1 MFRSQSLRVRIRG
14 CCGFSGHVFPATQPV
29 LGPFTR
35 CDEMFR
41 ALNEER
47 LVRGHRISIR
57 LPKSWPYR
65 NKPSMRFFRG
75 NRFALIFF
83 VLLIFSSAMV
93 VRQFMVN
100 QSRHVELRE
109 SFILL
114 YSKGYRQQAERL
126 FKRLMRELETVPNK
140 ALMDDYQR
148 TLMLVDPA
156 KQDQD
161 NFIWKYHWTV
171 SNELEKRSEGT
182 LQRALKM
189 AEEEK

>member
-1 MFRSQSLRVRIRG
+1 M
-14 CCGFSGHVFPATQPV
+14 
-29 LGPFTR
+29 
-35 CDEMFR
+35 
-41 ALNEER
+41 R
-47 LVRGHRISIR
+47 L
-57 LPKSWPYR
+57 
-65 NKPSMRFFRG
+65 FRG

-83 VLLIFSSAMV
+83 VLLIFCSAMV

-109 SFILL
+109 YFILL
-114 YSKGYRQQAERL
+114 YYKGYREQAERL
-126 FKRLMRELETVPNK
+126 SKRLMRELEGLPNK

-156 KQDQD
+156 TQQP
-161 NFIWKYHWTV
+161 NNLVWKYHWTV

-189 AEEEK
+189 AEEEAK

>member
-1 MFRSQSLRVRIRG
+1 M
-14 CCGFSGHVFPATQPV
+14 
-29 LGPFTR
+29 
-35 CDEMFR
+35 
-41 ALNEER
+41 R
-47 LVRGHRISIR
+47 L
-57 LPKSWPYR
+57 
-65 NKPSMRFFRG
+65 FRG

-83 VLLIFSSAMV
+83 LLLIFCSAMV

-109 SFILL
+109 NFILL
-114 YSKGYRQQAERL
+114 YSKGYKPEAERL
-126 FKRLMRELETVPNK
+126 FKRLMREFDVLPNK

-156 KQDQD
+156 TQQPD
-161 NFIWKYHWTV
+161 NLIWRYHWTV

-189 AEEEK
+189 AEEEAK